1 MLENSTTVRAET
13 VERAIKIGLTKL
25 GITEAEAKIN
35 VISEGKKGI
44 FGFGKQDAIV
54 EISTESD
61 LSMAELTTQL
71 EKEVKAA
78 EAAKDERQIPKTPQ
92 AVKANNH
99 SPKKAEVNSKP
110 QPQAKA
116 PAKPETPKAVAPT
129 KPGTD
134 KVKTETKVTP
144 KPAVKKA
151 EIESK
156 EEAISKETVDIQEV
170 ESVDKVELE
179 NSQKKRAE
187 VNKEARLIVVN
198 YLEDVLKTYG
208 ADATVTYEEKGNQV
222 VFNIE
227 TNKSGLVIGKH
238 GKIIN
243 ALQTLSQILLHRYD
257 RRRVSVILNVGDYRD
272 RRSNV
277 LEQIAQRTAD
287 QVLRSKQ
294 AVILDPLP
302 AYERKQIHA
311 YLSRIDHIK
320 THSEGKDP
328 NRYLVVEYVN

>member
-1 MLENSTTVRAET
+1 MLENSTTIRAES
-13 VERAIKIGLTKL
+13 VEKAVKIGLTKL

-61 LSMAELTTQL
+61 LSMAELTSQL

-78 EAAKDERQIPKTPQ
+78 ESAKDGHKTPSKPQ
-92 AVKANNH
+92 AVKAE
-99 SPKKAEVNSKP
+99 PKVESKAKPKAET
-110 QPQAKA
+110 QAR
-116 PAKPETPKAVAPT
+116 PSTLKAVEVT
-129 KPGTD
+129 KPGID
-134 KVKTETKVTP
+134 KVKPEVKVAP
-144 KPAVKKA
+144 KPVAKKA
-151 EIESK
+151 KVEPK
-156 EEAISKETVDIQEV
+156 VEATVKETVDVQSV
-170 ESVDKVELE
+170 ESADTVDSEK
-179 NSQKKRAE
+179 SQKNRAE
-187 VNKEARLIVVN
+187 TNKEARLTVVH

-208 ADATVTYEEKGNQV
+208 ADASVTYEEKGNQV
-222 VFNIE
+222 IFNIE

-243 ALQTLSQILLHRYD
+243 ALQTLAQILLHRYE

-328 NRYLVVEYVN
+328 NRYLVVDYVN

>member
-1 MLENSTTVRAET
+1 MLENSTTVRAESIEKA
-13 VERAIKIGLTKL
+13 VKIGLTKL

-35 VISEGKKGI
+35 VISEGKKGL

-54 EISTESD
+54 EISTETD
-61 LSMAELTTQL
+61 LSMAELTSQL

-78 EAAKDERQIPKTPQ
+78 EAAKNRQTQ
-92 AVKANNH
+92 EVKVA
-99 SPKKAEVNSKP
+99 A
-110 QPQAKA
+110 QP
-116 PAKPETPKAVAPT
+116 KPESVVPKAVTPAKVAT
-129 KPGTD
+129 E
-134 KVKTETKVTP
+134 KVKTEAKIAP
-144 KPAVKKA
+144 KPAASKA
-151 EIESK
+151 KSEPKVESK
-156 EEAISKETVDIQEV
+156 VEAVTKVAVADAKVETVDTAEV
-170 ESVDKVELE
+170 EKT
-179 NSQKKRAE
+179 KKRAE
-187 VNKEARLIVVN
+187 SNLEARLTVVR
-198 YLEDVLKTYG
+198 YLEDVLKSYG
-208 ADATVTYEEKGNQV
+208 ADSTVTYEEKGNQV
-222 VFNIE
+222 IFNIE

-243 ALQTLSQILLHRYD
+243 ALQTLAQILLHRYD

-277 LEQIAQRTAD
+277 LEQIAQRTAE

-311 YLSRIDHIK
+311 YLSRIDHVK

>member
-13 VERAIKIGLTKL
+13 VDKAVKIGLTRL

-35 VISEGKKGI
+35 IISEGKKGI

-71 EKEVKAA
+71 EKEIQAA
-78 EAAKDERQIPKTPQ
+78 EAAENDLQTEKESKVAPVEKKTEKPANAPKPKAKPVAPKTVEPTRPSVEKVKPEPKLAPQ
-92 AVKANNH
+92 ATVKKTVAE
-99 SPKKAEVNSKP
+99 PKVEKS
-110 QPQAKA
+110 
-116 PAKPETPKAVAPT
+116 T
-129 KPGTD
+129 KKTVDVGPIQVTE
-134 KVKTETKVTP
+134 KVESESSLTKRTET
-144 KPAVKKA
+144 
-151 EIESK
+151 
-156 EEAISKETVDIQEV
+156 
-170 ESVDKVELE
+170 
-179 NSQKKRAE
+179 
-187 VNKEARLIVVN
+187 NKEARLIVVR
-198 YLEDVLKTYG
+198 YLEDVLESYG
-208 ADATVTYEEKGNQV
+208 AEAKVTYKESGNQV
-222 VFNIE
+222 IFNIV

-243 ALQTLSQILLHRYD
+243 ALQTLAQILLHRHD

-272 RRSNV
+272 RRSNI
-277 LEQIAQRTAD
+277 LDQIAERTAD
-287 QVLRSKQ
+287 QVLQTKQ

-311 YLSRIDHIK
+311 YLSRLDHIK

>member
-13 VERAIKIGLTKL
+13 VDKAVKIGLTRL

-35 VISEGKKGI
+35 IISEGKKGI

-71 EKEVKAA
+71 EKEIQAA
-78 EAAKDERQIPKTPQ
+78 EAAENDLQTEKESKVAPVEKKNEKPTNAPKPKAKPVAPKTVEPTRPS
-92 AVKANNH
+92 VEK
-99 SPKKAEVNSKP
+99 VKP
-110 QPQAKA
+110 QPTVK
-116 PAKPETPKAVAPT
+116 
-129 KPGTD
+129 
-134 KVKTETKVTP
+134 KTEAEPKLEKSTK
-144 KPAVKKA
+144 K
-151 EIESK
+151 
-156 EEAISKETVDIQEV
+156 TVEGGPIQPTEKV
-170 ESVDKVELE
+170 ESESNL
-179 NSQKKRAE
+179 KKRTE
-187 VNKEARLIVVN
+187 TNKEARLIVVR
-198 YLEDVLKTYG
+198 YLEDVLESYG
-208 ADATVTYEEKGNQV
+208 AEAKVTYKESGNQV
-222 VFNIE
+222 IFNIV

-243 ALQTLSQILLHRYD
+243 ALQTLAQILLHRHD

-272 RRSNV
+272 RRSNI
-277 LEQIAQRTAD
+277 LDQIAERTAD
-287 QVLRSKQ
+287 QVLQTKQ

-311 YLSRIDHIK
+311 YLSRLDHIK

>member
-13 VERAIKIGLTKL
+13 VDKAVKIGLTRL

-35 VISEGKKGI
+35 IISEGKKGI

-71 EKEVKAA
+71 EKEIQAA
-78 EAAKDERQIPKTPQ
+78 EAAENDLQTEKESKVAPVEKKNEKTTNAPKPKAKPVAPKTVEPTRPS
-92 AVKANNH
+92 VEK
-99 SPKKAEVNSKP
+99 VKP
-110 QPQAKA
+110 QPTVK
-116 PAKPETPKAVAPT
+116 
-129 KPGTD
+129 
-134 KVKTETKVTP
+134 KTEAEPKVEKSTK
-144 KPAVKKA
+144 K
-151 EIESK
+151 
-156 EEAISKETVDIQEV
+156 TVEGGPIQPTEKV
-170 ESVDKVELE
+170 ESESNL
-179 NSQKKRAE
+179 KKRTE
-187 VNKEARLIVVN
+187 TNKEARLIVVR
-198 YLEDVLKTYG
+198 YLEDVLESYG
-208 ADATVTYEEKGNQV
+208 AEAKVTYKESGNQV
-222 VFNIE
+222 IFNIV

-243 ALQTLSQILLHRYD
+243 ALQTLAQILLHRHD

-272 RRSNV
+272 RRSNI
-277 LEQIAQRTAD
+277 LDQIAERTAD
-287 QVLRSKQ
+287 QVLQTKQ

-311 YLSRIDHIK
+311 YLSRLDHIK

>member
-1 MLENSTTVRAET
+1 MLENSTTVRAESIEKA
-13 VERAIKIGLTKL
+13 VKIGLTKL

-35 VISEGKKGI
+35 VISEGKKGL

-54 EISTESD
+54 EISTETD
-61 LSMAELTTQL
+61 LSMAELTSQL
-71 EKEVKAA
+71 EKEVKDA
-78 EAAKDERQIPKTPQ
+78 EAAKNRQTQ
-92 AVKANNH
+92 EVKVA
-99 SPKKAEVNSKP
+99 A
-110 QPQAKA
+110 QP
-116 PAKPETPKAVAPT
+116 KPESVVPKAVTPAKVAT
-129 KPGTD
+129 E
-134 KVKTETKVTP
+134 KVKTEAKIAP
-144 KPAVKKA
+144 KPAASKA
-151 EIESK
+151 KSEPKVESK
-156 EEAISKETVDIQEV
+156 VEAVTKVAVADAKVETVDTAEV
-170 ESVDKVELE
+170 EKT
-179 NSQKKRAE
+179 KKRAE
-187 VNKEARLIVVN
+187 SNLEARLTVVR
-198 YLEDVLKTYG
+198 YLEDVLKSYG
-208 ADATVTYEEKGNQV
+208 ADSTVTYEEKGNQV
-222 VFNIE
+222 IFNIE

-243 ALQTLSQILLHRYD
+243 ALQTLAQILLHRYD

-277 LEQIAQRTAD
+277 LEQIAQRTAE

-311 YLSRIDHIK
+311 YLSRIDHVK